1 MDYITQ
7 VNLLF
12 VLSGVA
18 YFFLYR
24 LVFFNKL
31 KWKMLHSIWI
41 PLAVSLFFTVFGII
55 LLNSPSV
62 GGSFNDLAG
71 IIVLIYFN
79 IPSAVYLLLFIIY
92 HFIDKKAL
100 KKI

>member
-18 YFFLYR
+18 YFYLYR
-24 LVFFNKL
+24 LVFFKKL

-41 PLAVSLFFTVFGII
+41 PLAVSLFFTVFAFI
-55 LLNSPSV
+55 LLNTPST
-62 GGSFNDLAG
+62 GGSFADLAG
-71 IIVLIYFN
+71 VIVLIYFN
-79 IPSAVYLLLFIIY
+79 IPTVVFLVLFLIY

-100 KKI
+100 KMK

>member
-24 LVFFNKL
+24 LVFFKKL

-55 LLNSPSV
+55 LLSSPSV

-79 IPSAVYLLLFIIY
+79 IPSAVYLALFLIY
-92 HFIDKKAL
+92 HFVDKKAL
-100 KKI
+100 KTS

>member
-18 YFFLYR
+18 YFYLYR
-24 LVFFNKL
+24 LVFFKKL

-41 PLAVSLFFTVFGII
+41 PLAVSLFFTSFAVI
-55 LLNSPSV
+55 LLNTPST
-62 GGSFNDLAG
+62 GGSFSDLAG
-71 IIVLIYFN
+71 VIVLIYFN
-79 IPSAVYLLLFIIY
+79 IPTVVFLVLFLIY

-100 KKI
+100 KTK